1 MAKASVICTSILLLS
16 LFLSYGILSTE
27 GRPLMMTEKN
37 TNDSKFMTNDEETTR
52 AMRVISSSAQSDR
65 PIVDE
70 LETESEGDDFRP
82 TTPGH
87 SPGVGHGN
95 GPATVEHGV

>member
-16 LFLSYGILSTE
+16 LFFSYGILSTE
-27 GRPLMMTEKN
+27 GRPLMTEKN
-37 TNDSKFMTNDEETTR
+37 TNDIKFMTNDEKTTR
-52 AMRVISSSAQSDR
+52 KMHVVSSSAQSDR

-70 LETESEGDDFRP
+70 LETVSEGDDFRP

-95 GPATVEHGV
+95 GPATVEQGV